1 MLASHAKQ
9 SEKLVWECFDVIIP
23 ETSTMNK
30 ETQLKLKTQNI
41 HFFFIICISNVMIT
55 LMCCSGMV
63 MKKVFFFRSKIIG
76 IVINI
81 Y

>member
-41 HFFFIICISNVMIT
+41 HFFFYNMYFKCHDNFDV
-55 LMCCSGMV
+55 L
-63 MKKVFFFRSKIIG
+63 
-76 IVINI
+76 
-81 Y
+81 

>member
-1 MLASHAKQ
+1 MLVSHAKQ

-41 HFFFIICISNVMIT
+41 HFF
-55 LMCCSGMV
+55 L
-63 MKKVFFFRSKIIG
+63 
-76 IVINI
+76 
-81 Y
+81 